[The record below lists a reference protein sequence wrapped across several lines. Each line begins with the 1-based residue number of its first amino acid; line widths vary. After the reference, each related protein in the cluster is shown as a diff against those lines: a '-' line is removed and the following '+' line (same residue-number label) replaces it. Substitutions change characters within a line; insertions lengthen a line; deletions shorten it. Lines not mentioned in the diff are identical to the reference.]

1 MIDINSG
8 AVADAMALGDFSL
21 PASDVRNAESQSAL
35 ADSLVADDESV
46 RPLESFNFDS
56 AAEERSEEEYGEGEE
71 ESDDGGFDPD
81 EVGQRFADEYQ
92 HEQILNDAQR
102 QQEEQAPV
110 EVTAQDIAE
119 SVQATHEFIAEHQ
132 LVDVAETATMVSE
145 LGLDPARTE
154 SAGQSMALLGITSV
168 QRLENAGWNPENVT
182 PLQRA
187 QAQAVHDVVLSEMF
201 GVDPRLSPVANPQ
214 AFGADV
220 MFFVDNLM
228 STINTLG
235 VNATLQQINNN
246 PAWSMAVCN
255 CLRRHFRNNEPIDR
269 ETAVQAADSLSKP
282 LQGFARRLAAL
293 RQEAPAR
300 SSRSRQV
307 GSRFLTHQDLFDDE
321 GETLYRRG
329 HGRL

>member
-1 MIDINSG
+1 MIDVNSG

-35 ADSLVADDESV
+35 GDSLVADDESV

-71 ESDDGGFDPD
+71 ESEESDDGGFDAD
-81 EVGQRFADEYQ
+81 ELGQRFADEYQ

-102 QQEEQAPV
+102 QQQEPAPV
-110 EVTAQDIAE
+110 EVTVQDIAE

-182 PLQRA
+182 PLQQA
-187 QAQAVHDVVLSEMF
+187 QAQAAHDVGLSGMF
-201 GVDPRLSPVANPQ
+201 GR
-214 AFGADV
+214 
-220 MFFVDNLM
+220 
-228 STINTLG
+228 
-235 VNATLQQINNN
+235 
-246 PAWSMAVCN
+246 
-255 CLRRHFRNNEPIDR
+255 
-269 ETAVQAADSLSKP
+269 
-282 LQGFARRLAAL
+282 
-293 RQEAPAR
+293 
-300 SSRSRQV
+300 
-307 GSRFLTHQDLFDDE
+307 
-321 GETLYRRG
+321 
-329 HGRL
+329 